1 MPQIRPHIAKATL
14 TTLALLCL
22 GIWIVVSTSVVNA
35 EPEDYDTNGNGILE
49 KNEVLAVVIDYFR
62 DRISKDDVLEV
73 LILYFLSDATPV
85 PTPTPIAS
93 PTSIPEPTPTPRS
106 SQEDV
111 TAPGLVEVT
120 LDRSEVDVSE
130 GPKAVTVRVRAT
142 DDISGISSVQL
153 NFKSPSGG
161 QQVQTFATAP
171 TTGSFKD
178 GVYVDTVE
186 LPQFSEAGTWRL
198 KYAWIDDATWN
209 QREYRPAVL
218 TALGLGVS
226 FEVVAPQTPTLP
238 STQEDVTTPELVEV
252 TLYTSE
258 VDVSEGPKAVT
269 VTVRATDDISGIS
282 RVELSFKSPSGR
294 QEVRTF
300 ATAPITGSLKD
311 GVYVDTMPLPQFS
324 EAGIWRLQNVWI
336 HDVAWNLL
344 EYRPDELAT
353 LGLGVSFEVVAL
365 QSDVTGPEV
374 IGVTVSPTE
383 VDVSKAAG
391 TVDVEVKATD
401 DLSDI
406 RSVQVS
412 FGSPT
417 GGQSGNVQQ
426 LGFGSPTGDQSVGL
440 VSLTLPKYSE
450 AGTWRLKYLGIH
462 DVLGNLREYR
472 PAELMA
478 LGLTAS
484 FEVVATRE
492 DVAPPELVSVTLDRS
507 EVDMTNGP
515 ANVTVT
521 VRAIDDL
528 SGIESV
534 YVHFESPTGL
544 RRSASY
550 HSRENSNKDEYAL
563 RLTLSQYSETGTWL
577 LKYLSI
583 RDEVGNLREC
593 RLTELA
599 ALGLA
604 TSFEVVN

>member
-1 MPQIRPHIAKATL
+1 MTKATAFL
-14 TTLALLCL
+14 AALL
-22 GIWIVVSTSVVNA
+22 IVSVSVFLAGNAVNA

-49 KNEVLAVVIDYFR
+49 KDEVLAVVIDYFR

-73 LILYFLSDATPV
+73 LALYFLSDASPKSTPIPV
-85 PTPTPIAS
+85 PTPTP
-93 PTSIPEPTPTPRS
+93 TPTPTS

-111 TAPGLVEVT
+111 TAPELLEVT
-120 LDRSEVDVSE
+120 LDTSAVDVSE

-142 DDISGISSVQL
+142 DDISGISSVAL

-161 QQVQTFATAP
+161 QEVQTFATAP

-178 GVYVDTVE
+178 GVYVDTVA
-186 LPQFSEAGTWRL
+186 LPQFSEAGTWSL
-198 KYAWIDDATWN
+198 KYVWIDDTAWN

-226 FEVVAPQTPTLP
+226 FEVVAHQTPTLP

-252 TLYTSE
+252 TLYTSA

-294 QEVRTF
+294 QEVRMF

-336 HDVAWNLL
+336 HDVAWNHL

-365 QSDVTGPEV
+365 QSDIIGPEV

-383 VDVSKAAG
+383 VDVSEAAG

-401 DLSDI
+401 DLSNI
-406 RSVQVS
+406 KSVQVS

-417 GGQSGNVQQ
+417 GE
-426 LGFGSPTGDQSVGL
+426 QSVGT
-440 VSLTLPKYSE
+440 VRLTLPQYSE
-450 AGTWRLKYLGIH
+450 TGRWRLKYLEIR
-462 DVLGNLREYR
+462 DVVGNSREYQS
-472 PAELMA
+472 AELTA
-478 LGLTAS
+478 FGLATS

-583 RDEVGNLREC
+583 RDEVGNLREY
-593 RLTELA
+593 RLTELV